1 MTPDAT
7 RHNPD
12 PLYLRQ
18 LLQAAGL
25 NQLQAAERLGITGRV
40 LRYYLSDA
48 DSAGYRPAPYL
59 VQFALERLAAA
70 AAEVVDVAPRLVE
83 APAPENVALQG
94 WRALTDADVIE
105 QAPAGLGWE
114 DGREAVE
121 RQVLE
126 RFWEL
131 PPDFHAHGYDP
142 LILGVWPPA
151 AIEPALFELV
161 MQGHAQLRGMQR
173 EQARNRLALLW
184 QDVRRPRHPLL
195 ILIALERLLAV
206 VHDWKAQGV
215 LSHREADD
223 LILNALVRRERI
235 TEQVAEQ
242 ARRYDPNVI
251 PWAYRKA
258 LESPIIELQ
267 QAPRFAGKVGQR
279 RLRQAEAEWQAQH
292 LEKQAATL
300 VSNAEALRHRWGGP
314 LQTAGALR
322 SVSRHIPERTEP
334 NDD

>member
-25 NQLQAAERLGITGRV
+25 NQLQAAERLGITSRAV
-40 LRYYLSDA
+40 RYYLSDA

-70 AAEVVDVAPRLVE
+70 AIELIDHPPATLTAPPAPSTASEDWRAISDDDVAAQAPVGLEWYEAEHAVE
-83 APAPENVALQG
+83 QA
-94 WRALTDADVIE
+94 VIE
-105 QAPAGLGWE
+105 RFEQLPACFHE
-114 DGREAVE
+114 ESYNREA
-121 RQVLE
+121 
-126 RFWEL
+126 
-131 PPDFHAHGYDP
+131 GT
-142 LILGVWPPA
+142 WPVA
-151 AIEPALFELV
+151 AIDPALFALV
-161 MQGHAQLRGMQR
+161 ISAHEQLRLRQY
-173 EQARNRLALLW
+173 EQAQTRLGLLW
-184 QDVRRPRHPLL
+184 DDVRRPRHPLIEL
-195 ILIALERLLAV
+195 LAIDRLLAV
-206 VHDWKAQGV
+206 LATWQELGV
-215 LSHREADD
+215 LTYVDVADQRYK
-223 LILNALVRRERI
+223 ALERRERVA
-235 TEQVAEQ
+235 ERVAEQ
-242 ARRYDPNVI
+242 ARRYDPNVV
-251 PWAYRKA
+251 PWAYRQP
-258 LESPIIELQ
+258 LESPVIELL

-322 SVSRHIPERTEP
+322 SVSRHIPPPAEP
-334 NDD
+334 GDD